1 MSACVNK
8 VILLG
13 FLGKDPELKTT
24 PNGRS
29 VTNFTLATSQNWKTE
44 GGDRQQHTDWFNVVA
59 WNRLAE
65 ICKEY
70 LHKGSR
76 IYLEGKLQS
85 RCFEIEEGKRTV
97 LEVVARVIKMLDPS
111 KPANRIQKDE
121 KVMKISPE
129 TNTDDLPVY
138 EGDCPW

>member
-13 FLGKDPELKTT
+13 FLGKDPELRTT

-29 VTNFTLATSQNWKTE
+29 VARFTLATSENWKME

-70 LHKGSR
+70 LHKG
-76 IYLEGKLQS
+76 I
-85 RCFEIEEGKRTV
+85 
-97 LEVVARVIKMLDPS
+97 
-111 KPANRIQKDE
+111 
-121 KVMKISPE
+121 
-129 TNTDDLPVY
+129 LPGRQIA
-138 EGDCPW
+138 EPLL

>member
-13 FLGKDPELKTT
+13 YLGKDPDLRTT
-24 PNGRS
+24 ADGRS
-29 VTNFTLATSQNWKTE
+29 VARFTLAASENWKEE
-44 GGDRQQHTDWFNVVA
+44 GGDRQQRTDWFNVVA

-76 IYLEGKLQS
+76 IYLEGRLQS
-85 RCFEIEEGKRTV
+85 RCIEIEEGKSTV
-97 LEVVARVIKMLDPS
+97 LEVVARVIKMLDRS
-111 KPANRIQKDE
+111 KPAKKTQKDE